1 MDTTVVDNTASLELL
16 NPIESEEQKVRTLK
30 ELQSSLKELREVY
43 TNMQER
49 LKQLEELAEYE
60 DIIENAMNWVFLHCQ
75 VNEKGEFTVGEKIYT
90 WTTFLKDVSTNK
102 IDFTILEKHIVP
114 KQ

>member
-1 MDTTVVDNTASLELL
+1 MNDTTENNSMELL
-16 NPIESEEQKVRTLK
+16 NPIESEEQNVRTLK

-43 TNMQER
+43 TSMQER

-75 VNEKGEFTVGEKIYT
+75 VDTEGKFKVGETTYT
-90 WTTFLKDVSTNK
+90 WITFLKDVSTNK
-102 IDFTILEKHIVP
+102 IDFTDLEKHIVP
-114 KQ
+114 K